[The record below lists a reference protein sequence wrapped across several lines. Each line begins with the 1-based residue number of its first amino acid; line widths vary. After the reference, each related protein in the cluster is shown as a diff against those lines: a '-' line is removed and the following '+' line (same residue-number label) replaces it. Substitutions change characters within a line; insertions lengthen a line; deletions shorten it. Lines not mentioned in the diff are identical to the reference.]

1 MAMRTVP
8 SQIAARL
15 PAAAELFADRGLDGT
30 KIEDVAA
37 ATGIPKATLY
47 YYFSGKEEILG
58 FLLKDVLL
66 RVADEVAIAVQAN
79 DTAAQRLTD
88 VIRAQLR
95 VMVDQPAVCRAL
107 VGDLGRAGRMPAI
120 AEMIDSAYYRPV
132 EALLLEGANDGSL
145 IEQIQPRVVAMAIF
159 GAVTISALSYLI
171 TDERLDE
178 PRIARAVADLILDG
192 LRSR

>member
-15 PAAAELFADRGLDGT
+15 PAAAELFADRGLDNT

-47 YYFSGKEEILG
+47 YYFSGKEEILA
-58 FLLKDVLL
+58 FLLNDALL
-66 RVADEVAIAVQAN
+66 RVADEVAIAVQSH

-88 VIRAQLR
+88 VISAQLR
-95 VMVDQPAVCRAL
+95 VMADQPAVCRAL

-120 AEMIDSAYYRPV
+120 AEMINAAYYQPV
-132 EALLLEGANDGSL
+132 EALLLEGAADGTL
-145 IEQIQPRVVAMAIF
+145 REQAHPEAVAMAIF
-159 GAVTISALSYLI
+159 GAVTISALSYLV
-171 TDERLDE
+171 TNQPLDE

-192 LRSR
+192 LRAK